1 MESRT
6 RQGAEGKPHARAT
19 DAEILSRGTAC
30 FGKNNMRLIVF
41 AIYLG
46 IGAML
51 HALFVG
57 PQFDWSSA
65 WTFGW
70 LFGWPIML
78 LITGGFI
85 IFEVMRS
92 LARTAPRH

>member
-1 MESRT
+1 
-6 RQGAEGKPHARAT
+6 
-19 DAEILSRGTAC
+19 
-30 FGKNNMRLIVF
+30 MRLIIF

-70 LFGWPIML
+70 LFGWPIMVVMA
-78 LITGGFI
+78 TWTFI
-85 IFEVMRS
+85 IGIAVACGIIACLWSWLQS
-92 LARTAPRH
+92 LAEWRERRRASR

>member
-1 MESRT
+1 M
-6 RQGAEGKPHARAT
+6 K
-19 DAEILSRGTAC
+19 
-30 FGKNNMRLIVF
+30 LIGL

-65 WTFGW
+65 WTLGW
-70 LFGWPIML
+70 LFGWPIMFL
-78 LITGGFI
+78 LANAALI
-85 IFEVMRS
+85 
-92 LARTAPRH
+92 LALTIVAVVICCLYWWLDVYANWRETRKRGRP

>member
-1 MESRT
+1 
-6 RQGAEGKPHARAT
+6 
-19 DAEILSRGTAC
+19 
-30 FGKNNMRLIVF
+30 MRLIGF

-57 PQFDWSSA
+57 PHFDWSSA

-70 LFGWPIML
+70 VFGWPIML
-78 LITGGFI
+78 VISTWVFAIGIAVATGIGWCLWWFLSS
-85 IFEVMRS
+85 FAEWR
-92 LARTAPRH
+92 AGRKRPAPPSEGRG

>member
-1 MESRT
+1 
-6 RQGAEGKPHARAT
+6 
-19 DAEILSRGTAC
+19 
-30 FGKNNMRLIVF
+30 MRLIVF

-57 PQFDWSSA
+57 PQFDWASA

-70 LFGWPIML
+70 LFGWPIMVV
-78 LITGGFI
+78 ITFGGVI
-85 IFEVMRS
+85 IGVAIAAVLCVIAWSWLETVAKWRERRRVH
-92 LARTAPRH
+92 RTRRT

>member
-1 MESRT
+1 MRFV
-6 RQGAEGKPHARAT
+6 
-19 DAEILSRGTAC
+19 IL
-30 FGKNNMRLIVF
+30 

-51 HALFVG
+51 HAMFVG

-70 LFGWPIML
+70 LFGWPIAL
-78 LITGGFI
+78 LIAGLSFWAALVALVVGIGLLVAGWEWLKTI
-85 IFEVMRS
+85 AEWRERRR
-92 LARTAPRH
+92 AR